1 MKTRKRGDKRKD
13 DVVVASQDEPNKV
26 VQTMH
31 ETNVAVWLHL
41 LDDRKDLADDRV
53 ADSGDLAL
61 KDGDK
66 IEQDVQHNET
76 H

>member
-1 MKTRKRGDKRKD
+1 MVIAG
-13 DVVVASQDEPNKV
+13 QDEPNKV

-31 ETNVAVWLHL
+31 ETNVAVRLHL
-41 LDDRKDLADDRV
+41 LDDRKDLAYDGV
-53 ADSGDLAL
+53 ADGGDLAL